1 MSATAES
8 FVPCSEVPPVAEERR
23 PRLHQS
29 MAHILISQSPLHA
42 RHRMDHQTT
51 PTDAMERGSIID
63 RMLFGSGQE
72 LLIVEADDWR
82 KKASQEM
89 REEARATNRL
99 PILARVH
106 AGYETAIKAIRAN
119 LAALGIQFTGQSQV
133 SLEWTSPLGVDCA
146 GRLDHLILGRHS
158 ATIYDLKTTTDAH
171 PDAIQR
177 SLVDHGADIQRAA
190 YTEAVGTLYPQFA
203 GRTDMRFLY
212 VEWEEPYAITVV
224 ECAGTMK
231 ALGEFKWEK
240 AQRIWKECI
249 ETNTWPG
256 YGFARIEAKPWQ
268 LTEAMEEEDVIHIK

>member
-1 MSATAES
+1 MSAEPGS
-8 FVPCSEVPPVAEERR
+8 SPR

-29 MAHILISQSPLHA
+29 LAHVLISQSPLHA
-42 RHRMDHQTT
+42 RYRLDHQSR

-63 RMLFGSGQE
+63 RMLFGSGPE

-82 KKASQEM
+82 KKASQGM

-106 AGYETAIKAIRAN
+106 AEYEKAVNAIRAN
-119 LAALGIQFTGQSQV
+119 LAALGIEFTGESQV
-133 SLEWTSPLGVDCA
+133 ALEWTSPLGVECA
-146 GRLDHLILGRHS
+146 GRLDHLIFSRRE
-158 ATIYDLKTTTDAH
+158 AIIYDLKTTNDAH
-171 PDAIQR
+171 PNVIQR

-190 YTEAVGTLYPQFA
+190 YTEAVEINYPTYA
-203 GRTDMRFLY
+203 GRIDMRFLF
-212 VEWEEPYAITVV
+212 VEWEEPFAVTVA
-224 ECAGTMK
+224 ECAGTMR

-240 AQRIWKECI
+240 AQRIWQECL